1 MLRVVSVDHLTES
14 NFILQAIG
22 SPEKFSDRGVMRSDG
37 QFPYG
42 NWDRNWTSR
51 LDHSITIMNNNGNI
65 NKASLPH
72 SL

>member
-1 MLRVVSVDHLTES
+1 MGQACAKALRYSWTYRGLMLRVVSVDHLTES

-42 NWDRNWTSR
+42 D
-51 LDHSITIMNNNGNI
+51 
-65 NKASLPH
+65 
-72 SL
+72 